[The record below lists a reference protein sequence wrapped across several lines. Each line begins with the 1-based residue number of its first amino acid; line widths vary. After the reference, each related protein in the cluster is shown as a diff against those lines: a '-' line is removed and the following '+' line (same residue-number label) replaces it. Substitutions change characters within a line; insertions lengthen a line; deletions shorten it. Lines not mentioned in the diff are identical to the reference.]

1 MSLIAPGQPAEDL
14 ARVMLDAAPWC
25 CLLWTRDYEILDCN
39 ETAVEMFGFSNK
51 QEFIEKF
58 NDASPKYQPDGQLSW
73 HKGRMHLVKAFE
85 EGRSVF
91 DWTHKLPDG
100 TLMPAEIALVRA
112 RYKGE
117 FVVVGYTRDLR
128 QIRRSDNS
136 TLRLES
142 DTEAI
147 YYDPLTGIFNRRYF
161 DESMT
166 RVLKT
171 LSRSFGVLS
180 ILMIDIDFFKNYND
194 KYGYNAGDDCLRI
207 IADAL
212 SKSVTRADDFVVR
225 YGVEEFAVVLPNTN
239 EDGARLLAD
248 NMLQAVRECGIPH
261 ERSDAADIVT
271 VSIGV
276 TTGTVQ
282 PKSRAD
288 NFIIRAD
295 ELLYM
300 SKQNGRNRSTYG
312 RM

>member
-1 MSLIAPGQPAEDL
+1 MPQIAPVQQTEDL

-25 CLLWTRDYEILDCN
+25 CLLWTRDYDILDCN
-39 ETAVEMFGFSNK
+39 ETAVALLGFGGK
-51 QEFIEKF
+51 QELIGNFH
-58 NDASPKYQPDGQLSW
+58 NASPKYQPDGQLSM
-73 HKGRMHLVKAFE
+73 HKGRMHLAKAFE
-85 EGRSVF
+85 EGRSIF

-100 TLMPAEIALVRA
+100 TLIPAEITLVRVHH
-112 RYKGE
+112 KGA
-117 FVVVGYTRDLR
+117 FAVVGYTRDLR
-128 QIRRSDNS
+128 HTRKTDSG

-142 DTEAI
+142 ENEAV
-147 YYDPLTGIFNRRYF
+147 YYDLLTGIFNRRYF

-171 LSRSFGVLS
+171 LSRSHGVLS
-180 ILMIDIDFFKNYND
+180 LLMIDIDFFKNYND
-194 KYGYNAGDDCLRI
+194 RYGYSAGDDCLRTV
-207 IADAL
+207 ADAL
-212 SKSVTRADDFVVR
+212 TKGVTRADDFVVR
-225 YGVEEFAVVLPNTN
+225 YGLEEFAVVLPNTN

-248 NMLQAVRECGIPH
+248 NMLEAVRDCSITH
-261 ERSDAADIVT
+261 EHSSVADIVT

-276 TTGTVQ
+276 TTGVVE